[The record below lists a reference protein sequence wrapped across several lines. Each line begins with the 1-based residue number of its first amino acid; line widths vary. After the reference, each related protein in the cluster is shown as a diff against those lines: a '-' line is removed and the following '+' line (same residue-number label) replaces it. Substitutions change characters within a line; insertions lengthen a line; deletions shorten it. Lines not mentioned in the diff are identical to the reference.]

1 MSVIS
6 GDGARTSWR
15 LYGADKQIVNSVNAA
30 VAPLRVTQQNASKTS
45 SVCLCVVWSGRFS
58 VITVE
63 SSCLDCVC
71 HHQLLW
77 NSMAAVRNRCLPL
90 YIHTQR
96 HLLVSSIVV
105 YTSSIFFQDICF
117 FLGGGCH
124 GQVGGTR
131 FQVGMI
137 GADQR
142 RYLRPDE

>member
-90 YIHTQR
+90 YIHTAAPACKQ
-96 HLLVSSIVV
+96 HSSLYVQ
-105 YTSSIFFQDICF
+105 YFFRMSVF
-117 FLGGGCH
+117 FFGGGCH